1 MKIQLIRHG
10 TLLIY
15 INNKKILVDPMLSPK
30 GTMAPIPKVN
40 NQNFNPL
47 VDLPIDVKNI
57 IDVDAVLLTHTHR
70 DHFDDEAI
78 KLLSK
83 DIPILCQP
91 EDRIK
96 IKSLGFSQVISINE
110 SFIWNGITLIRT
122 SGKHGNLIMSKK
134 MGHVSGYILKCNY
147 EPTLYI
153 MGDTIWCY
161 HVKKAL
167 NQHKPHIAISFSGA
181 AKFSLGGP
189 ITMTCKDILKV
200 HKNSPDTKI
209 IAAHLEA
216 WNHCSL
222 SREELK
228 DFIKKNIIEDKVLIP
243 KDGEILEVCA
253 CY

>member
-15 INNKKILVDPMLSPK
+15 INDKKILVDPMLSPK
-30 GTMAPIPKVN
+30 GSLSPVPRVS

-47 VDLPIDVKNI
+47 VDLLVDTKDI
-57 IDVDAVLLTHTHR
+57 INADAVLLTHTHR

-83 DIPILCQP
+83 NIPILCQP
-91 EDRIK
+91 EDSIK
-96 IKSLGFSQVISINE
+96 IRNLGFSKVISIDE
-110 SFIWNGITLIRT
+110 SYIWNGITLSRT
-122 SGKHGNLIMSKK
+122 SGKHGNFIMSKK
-134 MGHVSGYILKCNY
+134 MGSVSGYILKCND

-153 MGDTIWCY
+153 MGDTIWCS

-167 NQHKPHIAISFSGA
+167 KQHKPHIAISFSGA

-200 HKNSPDTKI
+200 YKNSPDTKI

-222 SREELK
+222 SRVQLK
-228 DFIKKNIIEDKVLIP
+228 NFIEKNNMRGQVLIP
-243 KDGEILEVCA
+243 NDGEILNFKRI
-253 CY
+253 